1 MKNQERVW
9 KAEEQAKMEERK
21 LQDLRKEIN
30 EERDREELRRLGES
44 SGVLANH
51 GGAAGEAKLEWM
63 YKSESLAWEC
73 LLSNLAKLL

>member
-21 LQDLRKEIN
+21 LEDLRKEIN
-30 EERDREELRRLGES
+30 EERDREELRRLGER
-44 SGVLANH
+44 SGVLGNS

-63 YKSESLAWEC
+63 YKSESP
-73 LLSNLAKLL
+73 K